1 MNTEIAVA
9 LIALIGSALGSLSGI
24 VVSSKL
30 TNYRLSRLEERV
42 NKHNS
47 IVERTYILEE
57 KVSVANH
64 RISDLEEEMKNEKH

>member
-30 TNYRLSRLEERV
+30 INYRLSRLEERV